1 MMRNLTAGALVSS
14 FLFVGTPAFASPSNS
29 PCHVYRVTFDSQ
41 TDRLYELDGRIT
53 ILKARLRQITE
64 DALYNGKELDQAE
77 FVRIGKLILDTNKK
91 LQSVTL
97 QRQRTFKALMECKL
111 KHEV

>member
-1 MMRNLTAGALVSS
+1 MMKILASALVVSS
-14 FLFVGTPAFASPSNS
+14 IFVGTPALASPSNS

-41 TDRLYELDGRIT
+41 TDRMYELDGRIT
-53 ILKARLRQITE
+53 ILKARLRQITT

-77 FVRIGKLILDTNKK
+77 FVRIGNIILDTHKK
-91 LQSVTL
+91 LQSVTK